1 MRKRR
6 EGKSDR
12 GIARREEKE
21 NIRMRMRMRWTKE
34 KRISEIEGK

>member
-21 NIRMRMRMRWTKE
+21 NIRMRMRWTKE